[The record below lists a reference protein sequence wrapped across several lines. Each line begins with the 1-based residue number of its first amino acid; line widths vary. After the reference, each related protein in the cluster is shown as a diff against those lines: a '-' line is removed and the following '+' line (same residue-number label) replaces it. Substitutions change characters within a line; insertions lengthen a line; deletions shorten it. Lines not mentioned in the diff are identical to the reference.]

1 MTHDFRKLCQKVYD
15 FANGQPPYDF
25 SRLSR
30 NDRGNAQFDALN
42 VIMEEIRAA
51 LKDTENQ
58 PTDEFSSLAD
68 KIIEKV
74 RDQTDNDVVIDFS
87 NLEET
92 LNAYT
97 YKIISTVLQTIA
109 YNCHEFCF
117 GDDHNLD
124 LFNGYD
130 LFKIR
135 CCITGRLDTI
145 ARRISEVSPSQD
157 NNS

>member
-15 FANGQPPYDF
+15 FRNGKPPYDF

-30 NDRGNAQFDALN
+30 NTRGNAQFDALN
-42 VIMEEIRAA
+42 AIMEEIRAA

-117 GDDHNLD
+117 GDDPYVKIIGGYH
-124 LFNGYD
+124 LF
-130 LFKIR
+130 LAKS
-135 CCITGRLDTI
+135 CIITRLDTV
-145 ARRISEVSPSQD
+145 ARQISEANLSQE

>member
-58 PTDEFSSLAD
+58 PTDEFLNLQN
-68 KIIEKV
+68 KIMERV
-74 RDQTDNDVVIDFS
+74 FSQLTAIDFH
-87 NLEET
+87 NLQQNT
-92 LNAYT
+92 DKFVL
-97 YKIISTVLQTIA
+97 KIISIVLQTIA

-117 GDDHNLD
+117 GDDPYVEIIGGCH
-124 LFNGYD
+124 LF
-130 LFKIR
+130 LASS
-135 CCITGRLDTI
+135 CIITRLDTI
-145 ARRISEVSPSQD
+145 SRRISEVSPSQD